1 MKISDIRV
9 TEESGLVRINRPLD
23 RMPDEQNTRTPV
35 RAASMT
41 VKIGLCALAAVLAL
55 IIRIAERRNA
65 GENSAVAAAASAE
78 QEGNQEDQL
87 GTLHFVDA
95 GDLSLLGVSKW
106 AAPVASEGVE
116 LYRDGQMISFTAA
129 SGEVTNCCLG
139 EVRAVE
145 TDPELG
151 LSVRIAHGNELET
164 IYYGFDKVLV
174 EKGQVVRAGDTLG
187 TVCVGGTICL
197 SVLKSGA
204 PQDPAAYLDVEI
216 GQ

>member
-9 TEESGLVRINRPLD
+9 TGESGTVHTCRSFSQAPAEARAHA
-23 RMPDEQNTRTPV
+23 PV

-55 IIRIAERRNA
+55 LIRIAERRSA
-65 GENSAVAAAASAE
+65 GADSAVAAASAE
-78 QEGNQEDQL
+78 QESSDEDQL

-106 AAPVASEGVE
+106 TAPVASGGAA
-116 LYRDGQMISFTAA
+116 LFRDGQMISFTAA

-187 TVCVGGTICL
+187 TVHDGGTICL
-197 SVLKSGA
+197 CVLKSGA

-216 GQ
+216 G